1 MCSADLHTKFIKKI
15 KSHSCACRCVSVT
28 LRGYCDSS
36 TRIRF
41 HDRVRLFSQIG
52 CVSIKSFPSRG
63 RAARPRNLEMREQLA
78 WHIVDKLHPWL
89 AKNATYEKLAP
100 GQETVLR
107 FTTVHQC
114 PLKSL
119 CNALSPSMATIQRIG
134 SCFGT
139 TDPGNP
145 KHKPRL
151 GLSASRPGKASTKP
165 YYPTY
170 AKQPLV
176 ILGRRVARDEDD
188 DDARTI
194 PRAGIGCGAGV
205 TLRGSRGRNCSGNT
219 YDAFGGCKGTG
230 PFTV

>member
-1 MCSADLHTKFIKKI
+1 MCSADLHTNFIKKI

-107 FTTVHQC
+107 FTTPVPFKVFVQRVVAVDGDNTEDWVMFRYNG
-114 PLKSL
+114 PGKSETQTAPWAQRFKAGEGFYQTIL
-119 CNALSPSMATIQRIG
+119 PYLRKATIG
-134 SCFGT
+134 
-139 TDPGNP
+139 D
-145 KHKPRL
+145 
-151 GLSASRPGKASTKP
+151 SR
-165 YYPTY
+165 
-170 AKQPLV
+170 
-176 ILGRRVARDEDD
+176 
-188 DDARTI
+188 
-194 PRAGIGCGAGV
+194 
-205 TLRGSRGRNCSGNT
+205 
-219 YDAFGGCKGTG
+219 
-230 PFTV
+230 